1 MAGRIINTTP
11 KQDGFYMPGEFEPQE
26 RIWMLWPERPDNW
39 RDGAKPAQQAYAEVA
54 KAVSRFT
61 PVTMC
66 ASRKQ
71 YQNAR
76 AQLPSQIQVIEMS
89 GNDAWMR
96 DMGPSFLVNDQ
107 GELRGCDWKFNAW
120 GGLVDGLYFP
130 WDLDDQIAGKVCEI
144 CGVDSY
150 RTEEFVLEG
159 GSFHVDGEGTV
170 LTTGM
175 CLLSKGRN
183 PHMSRKE
190 IEHMLCEYLGAEKVL
205 WLDDG
210 IDPEETNGHV
220 DDVACFVGPG
230 EVACIQ
236 RISHRRFMRLPGNVI
251 NSFAA

>member
-1 MAGRIINTTP
+1 
-11 KQDGFYMPGEFEPQE
+11 MPGEFEPQE

-107 GELRGCDWKFNAW
+107 GELR
-120 GGLVDGLYFP
+120 
-130 WDLDDQIAGKVCEI
+130 
-144 CGVDSY
+144 
-150 RTEEFVLEG
+150 
-159 GSFHVDGEGTV
+159 
-170 LTTGM
+170 
-175 CLLSKGRN
+175 
-183 PHMSRKE
+183 
-190 IEHMLCEYLGAEKVL
+190 
-205 WLDDG
+205 
-210 IDPEETNGHV
+210 
-220 DDVACFVGPG
+220 
-230 EVACIQ
+230 
-236 RISHRRFMRLPGNVI
+236 
-251 NSFAA
+251 